1 MKKRETE
8 PSEPNPPRTV
18 AHASQVVWPLRPVEQ
33 ARLADWV
40 TSYPRSAVIYHRIA
54 ATNHSHHHETVY
66 LAGHAHER
74 ARDLET
80 RIPRTR
86 QHP

>member
-8 PSEPNPPRTV
+8 PGEPKPPRTV
-18 AHASQVVWPLRPVEQ
+18 AHASEAAWPLRPVKQ

-40 TSYPRSAVIYHRIA
+40 ASYPRSAVIYDRIT
-54 ATNHSHHHETVY
+54 ATDHSHHHETVY
-66 LAGHAHER
+66 LAGHTHER
-74 ARDLET
+74 VRDLET

>member
-1 MKKRETE
+1 MRRTE
-8 PSEPNPPRTV
+8 AEPGEPNPPRTL
-18 AHASQVVWPLRPVEQ
+18 AQASEVVWSLRPVEQ

-40 TSYPRSAVIYHRIA
+40 TSYQRSAVIYDRIA
-54 ATNHSHHHETVY
+54 ATDHSHHKTVH